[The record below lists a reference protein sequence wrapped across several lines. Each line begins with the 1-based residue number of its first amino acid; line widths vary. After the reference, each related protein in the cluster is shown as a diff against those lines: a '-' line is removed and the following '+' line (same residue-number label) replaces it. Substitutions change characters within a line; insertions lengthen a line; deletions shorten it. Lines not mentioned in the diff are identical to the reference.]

1 MLNGAKNLNS
11 VNGVKGKLKWCQ
23 KKNFTTEQLSGV
35 IGLNGV
41 SNKVDK
47 LKWCDKD
54 FPIKLPMQKNKR
66 TLKLVIMIQASDNF

>member
-1 MLNGAKNLNS
+1 MVLE
-11 VNGVKGKLKWCQ
+11 

-47 LKWCDKD
+47 LKWCNKD
-54 FPIKLPMQKNKR
+54 FPLFY
-66 TLKLVIMIQASDNF
+66 L